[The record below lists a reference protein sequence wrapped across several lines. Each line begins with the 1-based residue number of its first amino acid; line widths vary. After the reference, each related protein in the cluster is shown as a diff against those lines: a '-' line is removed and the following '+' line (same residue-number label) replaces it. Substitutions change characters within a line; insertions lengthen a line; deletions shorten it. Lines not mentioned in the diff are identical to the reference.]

1 MVQRTTSAVPTLV
14 MVALGAFVTTLDNTI
29 VAAGAPSIARDLA
42 LDLPALQWVSIGYML
57 PFAGLLPVAGTLV
70 DRWGQVATL
79 RAGLLAFGAGAAAGG
94 LAASAWLVISARV
107 VQGAAA
113 AFLVPALLSLL
124 RTNLDARRRA
134 FGATVWTAC
143 LAVALA
149 LGPTLGG
156 VLSEYLGWGWIFFV
170 NLPFVAAML
179 ALLPK
184 VTTAGRDPTAGRP
197 AVVSMLVVTAAM
209 VLVTA
214 AVVELGEGGLQA
226 PAVLGALG
234 TGFGI
239 WFVFRERHAR
249 ERLVPPDLTGQRV
262 FTGALTVQLLW
273 GLGVSGIFF
282 FTPLLH
288 QESLGLSPVLAGLP
302 LVVVAVAVVVAT
314 PLVPWAVPRFGP
326 HRTVAAGLAAV
337 AAGLLAV
344 AVVNHVPEV
353 LPRIPGLVLIG
364 AGSALTTPLTS
375 HALEIVAE
383 RHAGTASGL
392 LTASRELSSA
402 LGVALIG
409 TVLAVVRT
417 ANLGQGDAS
426 ALASGYTAGLLTAA
440 GLELLGAFL
449 ALRLLSTRA
458 GESPSR
464 GDNHGDPFL
473 SPR

>member
-1 MVQRTTSAVPTLV
+1 MRPTLV
-14 MVALGAFVTTLDNTI
+14 MIALGAFVTTLDNTI

-42 LDLPALQWVSIGYML
+42 LDLPTLQWVSIGYML

-70 DRWGQVATL
+70 DRWGQAATL
-79 RAGLLAFGAGAAAGG
+79 RAGLLAFGAGAAVGG
-94 LAASAWLVISARV
+94 LATTAWLVISARV
-107 VQGAAA
+107 LQGAAA

-124 RTNLDARRRA
+124 RTNLDERRRA
-134 FGATVWTAC
+134 VGATVWTAC

-179 ALLPK
+179 ALLRK
-184 VTTAGRDPTAGRP
+184 VAVAGRDPAAGRP
-197 AVVSMLVVTAAM
+197 AVLSMLVATTGM

-214 AVVELGEGGLQA
+214 AVVELGEGDVLV
-226 PAVLGALG
+226 PAMSGVAGI
-234 TGFGI
+234 GFAI
-239 WFVFRERHAR
+239 WFVLRERRAR
-249 ERLVPPDLTGQRV
+249 DRLVPGELTGQRV
-262 FTGALTVQLLW
+262 FSGALVVQLLW
-273 GLGVSGIFF
+273 GLGVSGVFF

-288 QESLGLSPVLAGLP
+288 QESLGLGPVLAGSP
-302 LVVVAVAVVVAT
+302 LVVVAIAVVAAT

-326 HRTVAAGLAAV
+326 HRTVATGLGTVAV
-337 AAGLLAV
+337 GLLAV
-344 AVVNHVPEV
+344 AAVNHVPEV

-375 HALEIVAE
+375 YALEIVAE

-409 TVLAVVRT
+409 AVLAVVRT
-417 ANLGQGDAS
+417 ARLDEGAVS
-426 ALASGYTAGLLTAA
+426 ALADGYTAGLLTAA
-440 GLELLGAFL
+440 GLEILGALL
-449 ALRLLSTRA
+449 ALRLLNPRA
-458 GESPSR
+458 GQSPSR
-464 GDNHGDPFL
+464 SDKRGALFL
-473 SPR
+473 SSR

>member
-1 MVQRTTSAVPTLV
+1 MVRTLV
-14 MVALGAFVTTLDNTI
+14 MIALGAFVTTLDNTI

-57 PFAGLLPVAGTLV
+57 PFAGLLPVAGALV
-70 DRWGQVATL
+70 DRRGQAATL
-79 RAGLLAFGAGAAAGG
+79 RAGLLAFGVGAAAGG
-94 LAASAWLVISARV
+94 LATTAWLVISARV
-107 VQGAAA
+107 LQGAAA

-124 RTNLDARRRA
+124 RTNLDERGRA
-134 FGATVWTAC
+134 VGATVWTAC

-156 VLSEYLGWGWIFFV
+156 VLSEYLSWGWIFFV
-170 NLPFVAAML
+170 NLPFVAVML

-184 VTTAGRDPTAGRP
+184 VAVAGRDPAAGRP
-197 AVVSMLVVTAAM
+197 AAGSMLVVTTGM

-214 AVVELGEGGLQA
+214 AVVELGEGAALL
-226 PAVLGALG
+226 PAAFGIAGA
-234 TGFGI
+234 GFAI
-239 WFVFRERHAR
+239 WFVRRERRAR
-249 ERLVPPDLTGQRV
+249 ERLVPVELTGQRV

-273 GLGVSGIFF
+273 GLGVSGVFF

-288 QESLGLSPVLAGLP
+288 QESLGLGPVLAGLP
-302 LVVVAVAVVVAT
+302 LVVVAIAVVAAT

-326 HRTVAAGLAAV
+326 HRTVAAGLATV
-337 AAGLLAV
+337 AAGLVAV
-344 AVVNHVPEV
+344 AAVNPVPEV
-353 LPRIPGLVLIG
+353 LPRVPGLVLIG

-375 HALEIVAE
+375 YALEVVAE

-409 TVLAVVRT
+409 AVLAVVRT
-417 ANLGQGDAS
+417 ARLGEGARA
-426 ALASGYTAGLLTAA
+426 ALAGGYTAGLLTAA

-449 ALRLLSTRA
+449 ALRLLNPRA
-458 GESPSR
+458 GQSSSGGDKR
-464 GDNHGDPFL
+464 GAPFL
-473 SPR
+473 SSR